1 MSEQV
6 VVVAQSFA
14 PVGGS
19 HATRVDA
26 LSRELGS
33 RFVTRGIAPQM
44 GARYPQLTD
53 ALPRIPLTRTY
64 PGPLHALAHGT
75 DWTDSRDDLERSRVT
90 PGASVKASSTLT
102 LRSLGMRL
110 FRALE
115 VVDSYFEWIPFLAS
129 AVRRAAEP
137 GVVFV
142 SMSMP
147 NSTHVGTLL
156 GLRGRS
162 NWWIADFAD
171 PWTLNASQ
179 PVSGIRGWIERL
191 LERRVVRRANEITFV
206 TQVTLDAY
214 SSAYPHARSKM
225 KLARMGYEAADA
237 EVEARDFS
245 SRPVVFYGGAL
256 PKENRDP
263 ALLLEAVRLVPH
275 VEFRF
280 SGASVEQVIE
290 HYGGDVPKNVRF
302 DEWLGHTAF
311 CETVKGADACLILGN
326 ANPQQVPGKVYQLLG
341 LAQRILYIPRL
352 APGDD
357 EARQTMGDQVHVLT
371 GESVS
376 AMSNAIE
383 TALAS
388 PPRAAEEPS
397 PFTWAVV
404 LSPIVESIARS
415 LGD

>member
-1 MSEQV
+1 MSERV

-26 LSRELGS
+26 LTRELEG
-33 RFVTRGIAPQM
+33 RFDTRGIAPKI

-53 ALPRIPLTRTY
+53 ASPRVPVLRTY
-64 PGPLHALAHGT
+64 PGPFHAVAHGT
-75 DWTDSRDDLERSRVT
+75 DPTEGNEHAEATERARARPSAVLR
-90 PGASVKASSTLT
+90 

-115 VVDSYFEWIPFLAS
+115 VVDSYFDWIPFLAR
-129 AVRRAAEP
+129 AVRGAAKP

-147 NSTHVGTLL
+147 NSAHVGTLL
-156 GLRGRS
+156 GLRRRS

-179 PVSGIRGWIERL
+179 PVSGIRGLIERA

-206 TQVTLDAY
+206 TRATLDAY
-214 SSAYPHARSKM
+214 LSAYPHARAKM
-225 KLARMGYEAADA
+225 KLVTMGYDPADA
-237 EVEARDFS
+237 RAQPRDFS

-256 PKENRDP
+256 PTENRDP
-263 ALLLEAVRLVPH
+263 ALLLDAVRLIPQ

-280 SGASVEQVIE
+280 SGASVEQVID
-290 HYGGDVPKNVRF
+290 HFGDDMPKNVLL
-302 DEWLGHTAF
+302 EAWLGHSAF
-311 CETVKGADACLILGN
+311 CATVRGADACLILGN

-341 LAQRILYIPRL
+341 MAQRILYVPRL
-352 APGDD
+352 PATDD
-357 EARQTMGDQVHVLT
+357 EARQAMDGQAEVLPVESASAMAEAIVAALAAPPRELGPSSRFAWPIVLT
-371 GESVS
+371 
-376 AMSNAIE
+376 
-383 TALAS
+383 
-388 PPRAAEEPS
+388 
-397 PFTWAVV
+397 
-404 LSPIVESIARS
+404 PIVESIGSSLRS
-415 LGD
+415 